1 MDAEGDDGIAG
12 RGAGRAGSPG
22 VGRLLVMRAG
32 AAVSLASATGG
43 RVGSATGAAAGAGGG
58 AGAAAG
64 WATTG
69 AAGASTTAAGVSTTG
84 AGAGAGA
91 GAVTASG
98 AAGTSA
104 LGAAANFA
112 AAFLTGFGE
121 SASASASPAG
131 TAVGSA
137 TAAFFADFLTGLA
150 SSGCSGRVR
159 PSRSARRR
167 RRSPCASMSV
177 EEWLFTP
184 TPITSHRD
192 IISAFVIPSCF
203 ASSCTRMFF
212 AKTRFSL
219 SSLPVRRSL
228 LRRSVILPCWWP
240 RHRIRSAVHAPVGG
254 ACPDALFVSMP
265 GRTPCGGRRC
275 ENMPSSTAMHL
286 GRPRCG

>member
-1 MDAEGDDGIAG
+1 MDAEGADGTAG
-12 RGAGRAGSPG
+12 RGAGRAGSPV

-43 RVGSATGAAAGAGGG
+43 RVGSTTGAAAGAGGA

-64 WATTG
+64 SVTTRG
-69 AAGASTTAAGVSTTG
+69 AGVSTTAAGVSTTG
-84 AGAGAGA
+84 AATGA

-104 LGAAANFA
+104 LGAAADFA
-112 AAFLTGFGE
+112 AAFLTGFG
-121 SASASASPAG
+121 ASASAAASTAG
-131 TAVGSA
+131 AAVGSA

-240 RHRIRSAVHAPVGG
+240 RHRIRSAVHAPVAG

-265 GRTPCGGRRC
+265 GRTPCGERRC
-275 ENMPSSTAMHL
+275 ENMPSSTAMHP
-286 GRPRCG
+286 GRPQCG